1 MSTENLKTVS
11 GAQLLELNL
20 PPTKFIVKGLIPQGF
35 HILAG
40 QPKIGKSWL
49 LLHLCL
55 QVSKGE
61 PFWNYETSKGTV
73 LYLCLE
79 DSYNRIQT
87 RLTELTENS
96 YFYAATITDSSVIKE
111 KLLEELNPQGAFTNE
126 PFLIIFRLT
135 VLLHLCQHT

>member
-61 PFWNYETSKGTV
+61 LFWNYETSKGTV

-87 RLTELTENS
+87 RLSELTENS
-96 YFYAATITDSSVIKE
+96 YFYAGDYHGQQRDKRKTPRRTKSSRSFHKRAISY
-111 KLLEELNPQGAFTNE
+111 N
-126 PFLIIFRLT
+126 I
-135 VLLHLCQHT
+135 